1 MSELPDD
8 PHRAGIGL
16 YGQAIQDG
24 KHILDALAS
33 QEHYTGALRMIDA
46 LDDRQLAC
54 LALTV
59 AADAALTR
67 DEQANAGDDVWTRWW
82 RGVDSPGESHPDAMD
97 TSPGLMRRTLRA
109 QDG

>member
-8 PHRAGIGL
+8 PQRAGIGL

-46 LDDRQLAC
+46 LDDRQFAS
-54 LALTV
+54 LALAV
-59 AADAALTR
+59 AADAALAR
-67 DEQANAGDDVWTRWW
+67 AERAGDGDVWARWW
-82 RGVDSPGESHPDAMD
+82 RGVDSPGEAHPDAPD
-97 TSPGLMRRTLRA
+97 TSPGVMRRALRPER
-109 QDG
+109 D

>member
-1 MSELPDD
+1 MSDLPDD

-24 KHILDALAS
+24 KHIFDALAS

-59 AADAALTR
+59 AAEAALTR
-67 DEQANAGDDVWTRWW
+67 SEQADAGDVWTRWW
-82 RGVDSPGESHPDAMD
+82 RGVDSPGEAHADAMD
-97 TSPGLMRRTLRA
+97 TSPGFMRRALRP